1 MKVIR
6 LNKVTHLIHKATKVR
21 LLLFLVLVKS
31 PGIAQTWQPSF
42 QMGLNAEA
50 AAWGGN
56 VSLSRYL
63 SRNAAYDYGD
73 HGCYLKLSLFYFRV
87 NGLGTVDSI
96 YAKGSLNEELVAAIK
111 TNIRATEGKWRLP
124 EKSRASDKCWFIFP
138 FIDPGSSESC
148 VGQQKLS
155 RNALAEL
162 LLLYSIS
169 EPTKDSHGRVML
181 PPNEFHQMSKK

>member
-1 MKVIR
+1 M
-6 LNKVTHLIHKATKVR
+6 NKITHLIHKATNVR
-21 LLLFLVLVKS
+21 LLLFLVLVTS

-50 AAWGGN
+50 AAWGKN

-63 SRNAAYDYGD
+63 SRNAAYNYGD

-87 NGLGTVDSI
+87 NGLGAVDSI
-96 YAKGSLNEELVAAIK
+96 YAKGSLNEDLVATIK
-111 TNIRATEGKWRLP
+111 TNILATEGKWKLP
-124 EKSRASDKCWFIFP
+124 EKSQASDKCWFIFP
-138 FIDPGSSESC
+138 FTDPGSPESC
-148 VGQQKLS
+148 IGQQQLS

-162 LLLYSIS
+162 LLLYSMS

-181 PPNEFHQMSKK
+181 PPNEFFQLSKK